1 MILPENL
8 VINIETA
15 EYVEDYN
22 LRLEFSDGQERI
34 IDFGPFLQNSLNP
47 MIRKYLDLEMFK
59 DFSLEYGDLVWGD
72 YDLCFP
78 IADLYE
84 ARI

>member
-84 ARI
+84 DRI